1 MRRHLAAIA
10 VFALFGTLPAAA
22 AEIMNVVVDKAQI
35 VRLNRDAGVVMIA
48 NPNIADVA
56 IESPRLIFVLGR
68 NPGETNLY
76 ILDGNGRQ
84 LLYKDLVVLAN
95 PERHVTVHRATK
107 EVTFSCA
114 PRCAQV
120 VTPGAADAKKADG
133 AAGGA
138 GKAGGK

>member
-1 MRRHLAAIA
+1 MRRSLAAIA

-22 AEIMNVVVDKAQI
+22 AEIMNVIVDKTHI
-35 VRLNRDAGVVMIA
+35 LRLNRDASVVMIA

-56 IESPRLIFVLGR
+56 VESPRLIFVIGR
-68 NPGETNLY
+68 KPGETNLY
-76 ILDGNGRQ
+76 VLDGNGRQ
-84 LLYKDLVVLAN
+84 LLYRDLVVLAN

-120 VTPGAADAKKADG
+120 VTPGAAADKKAGG

>member
-1 MRRHLAAIA
+1 MRRYLAAIA
-10 VFALFGTLPAAA
+10 VFALFGTLSAAA
-22 AEIMNVVVDKAQI
+22 AEIMNIIVDKVHI

-56 IESPRLIFVLGR
+56 VESPRLIFVIGR
-68 NPGETNLY
+68 KPGETNLY
-76 ILDGNGRQ
+76 VLDGNGRQ
-84 LLYKDLVVLAN
+84 LLHKDLVVRAN
-95 PERHVTVHRATK
+95 PERHVTVHRATQ

-120 VTPGAADAKKADG
+120 VTPGAAVAEQTDG

-138 GKAGGK
+138 GTAGGK

>member
-22 AEIMNVVVDKAQI
+22 AEIMNVIVDKTQI
-35 VRLNRDAGVVMIA
+35 VRLNRDASVVMIA
-48 NPNIADVA
+48 NPNIADVVV
-56 IESPRLIFVLGR
+56 ESPRLIFIIGR
-68 NPGETNLY
+68 KPGETNLY

-120 VTPGAADAKKADG
+120 VTPGAADAGQTDG

-138 GKAGGK
+138 GTAGGT

>member
-1 MRRHLAAIA
+1 MRRYLAAIA
-10 VFALFGTLPAAA
+10 VFALFGTLSAAA
-22 AEIMNVVVDKAQI
+22 AEIMNIIVDKVHI
-35 VRLNRDAGVVMIA
+35 VRLNRDASVVMIA

-56 IESPRLIFVLGR
+56 VESPRLIFIIGR

-95 PERHVTVHRATK
+95 PERHVTVHRATQ

-120 VTPGAADAKKADG
+120 VTPGAADAKKAGG

>member
-22 AEIMNVVVDKAQI
+22 AEIMNVIVDKAQI

-48 NPNIADVA
+48 NPNIADVV

-76 ILDGNGRQ
+76 VLDGNGRQ

-120 VTPGAADAKKADG
+120 VTPGAADAEQADG
-133 AAGGA
+133 TAGGA
-138 GKAGGK
+138 GTAGGK

>member
-1 MRRHLAAIA
+1 MRRYLAAIA

-22 AEIMNVVVDKAQI
+22 EVMNVFVDKTH
-35 VRLNRDAGVVMIA
+35 VLHLNRDASVVMIA

-56 IESPRLIFVLGR
+56 VESPRLIFVIGR
-68 NPGETNLY
+68 NPGETNLH

-84 LLYKDLVVLAN
+84 LLHKDLVVLAN
-95 PERHVTVHRATK
+95 PERHVTVHRATE

-120 VTPGAADAKKADG
+120 VTPGAADAKKAGG